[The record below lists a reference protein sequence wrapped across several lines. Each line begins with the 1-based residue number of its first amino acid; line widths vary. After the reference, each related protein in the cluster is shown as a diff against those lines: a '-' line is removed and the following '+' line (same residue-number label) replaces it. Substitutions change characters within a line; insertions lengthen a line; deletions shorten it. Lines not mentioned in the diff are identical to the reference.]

1 MRPFFAYG
9 KAGVFFIVAIGADM
23 PYIDKQYAEELLKK
37 SQTCINDELLYTV
50 GGTDQGV
57 TKPQTRFCDMS
68 SLDVDDAGQEA
79 CTARKSHGA
88 CFGLLDQNG
97 LHSKSR
103 SQLRL
108 QKTSLSL
115 EPIVV
120 KRTEDE
126 TRAFEKITRLACSRE
141 RGSREL
147 IDRLVRDGFSR
158 EVAESAVQRA
168 LDCGL
173 IDDTRY
179 GAVLIRT
186 RVAQGR
192 GRKGIEDE
200 LERAGIAASDIPGWP
215 EEFFSVDDFDPF
227 RVNANA
233 EDDVVVCSFGS
244 ESSDEQ
250 EIERALALLRRKP
263 PRSKNVQASAY
274 RKLVTKGYSTS
285 VASAATRRFM
295 EEN

>member
-1 MRPFFAYG
+1 
-9 KAGVFFIVAIGADM
+9 M

-37 SQTCINDELLYTV
+37 SQTGINDELLHTV
-50 GGTDQGV
+50 GDTDQGV
-57 TKPQTRFCDMS
+57 TKPQTRFREMS
-68 SLDVDDAGQEA
+68 SLGVDDAGQEA

-88 CFGLLDQNG
+88 CFGLLDQSG
-97 LHSKSR
+97 LQPKSR
-103 SQLRL
+103 ARSRL
-108 QKTSLSL
+108 QNISLSL
-115 EPIVV
+115 EPIMVE
-120 KRTEDE
+120 RTEDE
-126 TRAFEKITRLACSRE
+126 TKAFEKATRLACARE

-173 IDDTRY
+173 IDDVRY
-179 GAVLIRT
+179 GAVLVRT

-192 GRKGIEDE
+192 GRRGIEDE

-215 EEFFSVDDFDPF
+215 EEFFSIDDFNPF

-233 EDDVVVCSFGS
+233 EDGVVGCSFGS

-263 PRSKNVQASAY
+263 PRSKNIRASAY
-274 RKLVTKGYSTS
+274 CKLVTKGYSTS
-285 VASAATRRFM
+285 VASVATRRFM

>member
-1 MRPFFAYG
+1 M
-9 KAGVFFIVAIGADM
+9 AIGDDM

-37 SQTCINDELLYTV
+37 SQTRINDELLYTV

-57 TKPQTRFCDMS
+57 TKPQTRFRDMS

-79 CTARKSHGA
+79 CAARKSHGA

-115 EPIVV
+115 EPIAV

-126 TRAFEKITRLACSRE
+126 TRAFEKVTRLACARE

-147 IDRLVRDGFSR
+147 IDRLVRDGFSQ
-158 EVAESAVQRA
+158 EVAESAVRRA

-186 RVAQGR
+186 RVSQGR

>member
-1 MRPFFAYG
+1 M
-9 KAGVFFIVAIGADM
+9 AIGADM

-37 SQTCINDELLYTV
+37 SQTRINDELLYTV

-57 TKPQTRFCDMS
+57 SKPQTHLRDMS
-68 SLDVDDAGQEA
+68 SLDVDDVGQEA

-115 EPIVV
+115 EPIAV
-120 KRTEDE
+120 KHTEDE
-126 TRAFEKITRLACSRE
+126 TRAFEKVTRLACTRE

-158 EVAESAVQRA
+158 EVAESAVRRA

-233 EDDVVVCSFGS
+233 EDDVVGCTFGS

-263 PRSKNVQASAY
+263 PRSKNVQVSAY

>member
-1 MRPFFAYG
+1 M
-9 KAGVFFIVAIGADM
+9 AIGADM

-37 SQTCINDELLYTV
+37 SQTRINDELLYTV

-57 TKPQTRFCDMS
+57 TKPQTRFRDVS
-68 SLDVDDAGQEA
+68 SLDADDAGQEA
-79 CTARKSHGA
+79 CAARKSHGA

-115 EPIVV
+115 EPIAV
-120 KRTEDE
+120 KRNEDE
-126 TRAFEKITRLACSRE
+126 TRAFEKVTRLACSRE

-158 EVAESAVQRA
+158 EVAESAVRRA

-233 EDDVVVCSFGS
+233 EDDVVGCSFGS

-263 PRSKNVQASAY
+263 PRSKNIQASAY

>member
-1 MRPFFAYG
+1 
-9 KAGVFFIVAIGADM
+9 M

-37 SQTCINDELLYTV
+37 SQTRINDEFLYTV

-57 TKPQTRFCDMS
+57 TKPQTRFRDVS
-68 SLDVDDAGQEA
+68 SLGVDDAGQEA

-88 CFGLLDQNG
+88 CFGSFEQSG
-97 LHSKSR
+97 LQLKSR
-103 SQLRL
+103 ARSRL
-108 QKTSLSL
+108 QNASLSL
-115 EPIVV
+115 EPIMAE
-120 KRTEDE
+120 RTEDE
-126 TRAFEKITRLACSRE
+126 TRAFEKVTRLACARE

-147 IDRLVRDGFSR
+147 ADRLVRDGFSR
-158 EVAESAVQRA
+158 EVAESAVRRA

-186 RVAQGR
+186 RVSQGR

-233 EDDVVVCSFGS
+233 EDGVVGCSFGC

-250 EIERALALLRRKP
+250 EVERALALLRRKP
-263 PRSKNVQASAY
+263 PRSKNIQASAY

-285 VASAATRRFM
+285 VASVATRRFM

>member
-1 MRPFFAYG
+1 
-9 KAGVFFIVAIGADM
+9 M

-37 SQTCINDELLYTV
+37 SQTRINDELLYTV

-57 TKPQTRFCDMS
+57 SKPQTRFCDMS
-68 SLDVDDAGQEA
+68 SLDVDDAGQET

-173 IDDTRY
+173 INDTRY

>member
-1 MRPFFAYG
+1 
-9 KAGVFFIVAIGADM
+9 M
-23 PYIDKQYAEELLKK
+23 PYIDKQYTEELLKK
-37 SQTCINDELLYTV
+37 SQTGINDELLHTV
-50 GGTDQGV
+50 GDTDQGV
-57 TKPQTRFCDMS
+57 TKPQTRFRDMS
-68 SLDVDDAGQEA
+68 SLGVDDAGQEA

-88 CFGLLDQNG
+88 CFGSFEQSG
-97 LHSKSR
+97 LQLKSHAR
-103 SQLRL
+103 SRL
-108 QKTSLSL
+108 QNASLSL
-115 EPIVV
+115 EPIMAE
-120 KRTEDE
+120 RTEDE
-126 TRAFEKITRLACSRE
+126 TRAFEKVTRLACARE

-147 IDRLVRDGFSR
+147 ADRLVRDGFSR
-158 EVAESAVQRA
+158 EVAESAVRRA

-186 RVAQGR
+186 RVSQGR

-233 EDDVVVCSFGS
+233 EDGVVGCTFGS

-274 RKLVTKGYSTS
+274 RKLVTMGYSTS
-285 VASAATRRFM
+285 VASVATRRFM

>member
-1 MRPFFAYG
+1 M
-9 KAGVFFIVAIGADM
+9 AIGVDM

-37 SQTCINDELLYTV
+37 SQTRINDELLYTV

-57 TKPQTRFCDMS
+57 TKPQTRFRDIS
-68 SLDVDDAGQEA
+68 SLGVDDAGQEA

-97 LHSKSR
+97 LQPKSH

-108 QKTSLSL
+108 QKASLSL
-115 EPIVV
+115 EPIAV
-120 KRTEDE
+120 KCTEDE
-126 TRAFEKITRLACSRE
+126 TRAFEKVTRLACARE

-147 IDRLVRDGFSR
+147 INRLVRDGFSR
-158 EVAESAVQRA
+158 EVAESAVRRA

-186 RVAQGR
+186 RVSQGR

-215 EEFFSVDDFDPF
+215 DEFFSVDNFDPF

-233 EDDVVVCSFGS
+233 EDDVVGCSFGC

>member
-1 MRPFFAYG
+1 M
-9 KAGVFFIVAIGADM
+9 AIGADM

-37 SQTCINDELLYTV
+37 SQTRINDELLCTV
-50 GGTDQGV
+50 GGTDKGV
-57 TKPQTRFCDMS
+57 TKPQTRFRDMS

-126 TRAFEKITRLACSRE
+126 TRAFEKLTRLACARE

-158 EVAESAVQRA
+158 EVAESAVRRA

-186 RVAQGR
+186 RVSQGR

-215 EEFFSVDDFDPF
+215 DEFFSVDDFDPF
-227 RVNANA
+227 RVNANS
-233 EDDVVVCSFGS
+233 EDGLVCCSFGC

-263 PRSKNVQASAY
+263 PRSKNIQASAY

>member
-1 MRPFFAYG
+1 M
-9 KAGVFFIVAIGADM
+9 AIGADM

-37 SQTCINDELLYTV
+37 SQTRINDELLYTV

-57 TKPQTRFCDMS
+57 TKPQTRFRDVS
-68 SLDVDDAGQEA
+68 SLDADDAGQEA
-79 CTARKSHGA
+79 CAARKSHGA

-97 LHSKSR
+97 LHSKSC

-115 EPIVV
+115 EPIAV

-126 TRAFEKITRLACSRE
+126 TRAFEKVTRLACSRE

-158 EVAESAVQRA
+158 EVAESAVRRA

-233 EDDVVVCSFGS
+233 EDDVVGCSFGS

-263 PRSKNVQASAY
+263 PRSKNIQASAY

>member
-1 MRPFFAYG
+1 
-9 KAGVFFIVAIGADM
+9 M

-37 SQTCINDELLYTV
+37 SQASTNGGPFRAA
-50 GGTDQGV
+50 GGTE
-57 TKPQTRFCDMS
+57 
-68 SLDVDDAGQEA
+68 QEA
-79 CTARKSHGA
+79 CTARKSRSA
-88 CFGLLDQNG
+88 CFGSFEQSG
-97 LHSKSR
+97 LQLKSR
-103 SQLRL
+103 ARSRL
-108 QKTSLSL
+108 QNASLSL
-115 EPIVV
+115 EPIMAE
-120 KRTEDE
+120 RSEDE
-126 TRAFEKITRLACSRE
+126 TRAFEKVTRLACARE
-141 RGSREL
+141 HGSREL
-147 IDRLVRDGFSR
+147 VDRLVRDGFSR
-158 EVAESAVQRA
+158 EVAESAVRRA

-186 RVAQGR
+186 RVSQGR

-233 EDDVVVCSFGS
+233 EDDVVGCTFGS

-263 PRSKNVQASAY
+263 PRSKNIQASAY

>member
-1 MRPFFAYG
+1 M
-9 KAGVFFIVAIGADM
+9 AIGADM

-37 SQTCINDELLYTV
+37 SQTRINDELLYAV

-57 TKPQTRFCDMS
+57 AKPQTRFRDMS

-108 QKTSLSL
+108 EKTSLSL
-115 EPIVV
+115 EPIMAE
-120 KRTEDE
+120 RTEDE
-126 TRAFEKITRLACSRE
+126 TKAFEKVTRLACKRE
-141 RGSREL
+141 HGSREL
-147 IDRLVRDGFSR
+147 VDRLVRDGFSR
-158 EVAESAVQRA
+158 EVAKSAVQRA

-233 EDDVVVCSFGS
+233 EDGVVGCSFGS
-244 ESSDEQ
+244 ASGDEQ

-263 PRSKNVQASAY
+263 PRSKNIQASAY

>member
-1 MRPFFAYG
+1 M
-9 KAGVFFIVAIGADM
+9 AIGADM
-23 PYIDKQYAEELLKK
+23 PYIDKQYAEELLRK
-37 SQTCINDELLYTV
+37 SQTRINDELLYTV
-50 GGTDQGV
+50 GGTNQGV
-57 TKPQTRFCDMS
+57 TKPQTRFRDMS

-79 CTARKSHGA
+79 CAARKSHGA
-88 CFGLLDQNG
+88 CFDLLDQNG

-115 EPIVV
+115 EPIAV

-126 TRAFEKITRLACSRE
+126 TRAFEKVTRLACARE

-147 IDRLVRDGFSR
+147 INRLVRDGFSQ
-158 EVAESAVQRA
+158 EVAESAVRRA

-227 RVNANA
+227 RVNVNA
-233 EDDVVVCSFGS
+233 EDDVVGYTFGS

-263 PRSKNVQASAY
+263 PRSKNVRASAY

>member
-1 MRPFFAYG
+1 M
-9 KAGVFFIVAIGADM
+9 AIGADM

-37 SQTCINDELLYTV
+37 SQTRINDELLYTV

-57 TKPQTRFCDMS
+57 TKPQTRFRDVS
-68 SLDVDDAGQEA
+68 SLDADDAGQEA
-79 CTARKSHGA
+79 CAARKSHGA

-115 EPIVV
+115 EPIAV

-126 TRAFEKITRLACSRE
+126 TRAFEKVTRLACARE

-158 EVAESAVQRA
+158 EVAESAVRRA

-179 GAVLIRT
+179 GTVLIRT

-233 EDDVVVCSFGS
+233 EDDVVGCSFGS

-263 PRSKNVQASAY
+263 PRSKNIQASAY

>member
-1 MRPFFAYG
+1 M
-9 KAGVFFIVAIGADM
+9 AIGADM

-37 SQTCINDELLYTV
+37 SQTRINDELLYTV

-57 TKPQTRFCDMS
+57 TKPQTRFRDMS

-97 LHSKSR
+97 LHSKTR

-126 TRAFEKITRLACSRE
+126 TRAFEKITRLACARE

-147 IDRLVRDGFSR
+147 IDRLVRDGFSQ
-158 EVAESAVQRA
+158 EVAESAVRRA

-233 EDDVVVCSFGS
+233 EDDVVGCTFGS

>member
-1 MRPFFAYG
+1 M
-9 KAGVFFIVAIGADM
+9 AIGADM

-37 SQTCINDELLYTV
+37 SQTRINDELLYTV

-57 TKPQTRFCDMS
+57 TKPQTRFRDMS

-79 CTARKSHGA
+79 CAARKSHGA

-115 EPIVV
+115 EPIAV

-126 TRAFEKITRLACSRE
+126 TRAFEKVTRLACARE

-147 IDRLVRDGFSR
+147 IDRLVRDGVSQ
-158 EVAESAVQRA
+158 EVAESAVRRA

-233 EDDVVVCSFGS
+233 EDDVVGCTFGS

-263 PRSKNVQASAY
+263 PRSKNVRASAY

>member
-1 MRPFFAYG
+1 M
-9 KAGVFFIVAIGADM
+9 AIGADM

-37 SQTCINDELLYTV
+37 SQTRINDELLYTV

-57 TKPQTRFCDMS
+57 TKPQTRFRDMS
-68 SLDVDDAGQEA
+68 SLGVDDTEQEA
-79 CTARKSHGA
+79 CTACKSHGA
-88 CFGLLDQNG
+88 CFGSLDQSG
-97 LHSKSR
+97 LQPKSR
-103 SQLRL
+103 ARLRL
-108 QKTSLSL
+108 QNASLSL
-115 EPIVV
+115 EPIMAE
-120 KRTEDE
+120 RTEDE
-126 TRAFEKITRLACSRE
+126 TKAFEKVTRLACARE

-147 IDRLVRDGFSR
+147 VDRLVRDGFSR
-158 EVAESAVQRA
+158 EVAKSAVRRA

-215 EEFFSVDDFDPF
+215 DEFFSVDDFDPF

-233 EDDVVVCSFGS
+233 EDGVVGCSFGS
-244 ESSDEQ
+244 ESGDEQ

-263 PRSKNVQASAY
+263 PRSKNIQASAY

>member
-1 MRPFFAYG
+1 M
-9 KAGVFFIVAIGADM
+9 AIGADM

-37 SQTCINDELLYTV
+37 SQTRINDELLYTV

-57 TKPQTRFCDMS
+57 TKPQTRFHDMS

-115 EPIVV
+115 EPIAV

-126 TRAFEKITRLACSRE
+126 TRAFEKVTRLACSRE

-147 IDRLVRDGFSR
+147 IDRLVRDGFTQ
-158 EVAESAVQRA
+158 EVAESAVRRA

-233 EDDVVVCSFGS
+233 EDDVVGCTFGS

>member
-1 MRPFFAYG
+1 
-9 KAGVFFIVAIGADM
+9 M

-37 SQTCINDELLYTV
+37 SQTRINDELLYTV

-57 TKPQTRFCDMS
+57 TKPQTRFRDMS
-68 SLDVDDAGQEA
+68 SLGVDDAGQEA

-88 CFGLLDQNG
+88 CFGSFEQSG
-97 LHSKSR
+97 LQLKSHAR
-103 SQLRL
+103 SRL
-108 QKTSLSL
+108 QNASLSL
-115 EPIVV
+115 EPIMAE
-120 KRTEDE
+120 RTEDE
-126 TRAFEKITRLACSRE
+126 TRAFEKVTRLACARE

-147 IDRLVRDGFSR
+147 ADRLVRDGFSR
-158 EVAESAVQRA
+158 EVAESAVRRA

-186 RVAQGR
+186 RVSQGR

-233 EDDVVVCSFGS
+233 EDDVVGCTFGS

-285 VASAATRRFM
+285 VASVATRRFM

>member
-1 MRPFFAYG
+1 
-9 KAGVFFIVAIGADM
+9 M

-37 SQTCINDELLYTV
+37 SQTRINDELLYTV

-57 TKPQTRFCDMS
+57 TKPQTRFRDMS

-88 CFGLLDQNG
+88 CFSLLDQNG

-108 QKTSLSL
+108 QNASLSL
-115 EPIVV
+115 EPIMAE
-120 KRTEDE
+120 RTEDE
-126 TRAFEKITRLACSRE
+126 TKAFEKVTRLACARE

-147 IDRLVRDGFSR
+147 VDRLVRDGFSR
-158 EVAESAVQRA
+158 EVAKSAVQRA

-186 RVAQGR
+186 RLAQRR

-233 EDDVVVCSFGS
+233 EDGVVGCSFGN

-263 PRSKNVQASAY
+263 PRSKNIQASAY

>member
-1 MRPFFAYG
+1 M
-9 KAGVFFIVAIGADM
+9 AIGADM

-37 SQTCINDELLYTV
+37 SQTRINDELLYTV

-57 TKPQTRFCDMS
+57 TKPQTRFRDMS

-79 CTARKSHGA
+79 CAARKSHGA

-115 EPIVV
+115 EPIAV

-126 TRAFEKITRLACSRE
+126 TRAFEKVTRLACSRE

-147 IDRLVRDGFSR
+147 IDRLVRDGFSQ
-158 EVAESAVQRA
+158 EVAESAVRRA

-233 EDDVVVCSFGS
+233 EDGVVGCRFGS

-250 EIERALALLRRKP
+250 EIERALSLLRRKP
-263 PRSKNVQASAY
+263 PRSKNIQASAY

>member
-1 MRPFFAYG
+1 M
-9 KAGVFFIVAIGADM
+9 AIGADM

-37 SQTCINDELLYTV
+37 SQTRINDELLYTV

-57 TKPQTRFCDMS
+57 TKPQTRFRDMS

-88 CFGLLDQNG
+88 CFSLLDQNG

-108 QKTSLSL
+108 QNASLSL
-115 EPIVV
+115 EPIMAE
-120 KRTEDE
+120 RTEDE
-126 TRAFEKITRLACSRE
+126 TKAFEKVTRLACARE

-158 EVAESAVQRA
+158 EVAKSSVQRA

-173 IDDTRY
+173 IDDVRY
-179 GAVLIRT
+179 GTVLVRT

-233 EDDVVVCSFGS
+233 EDDVVGCTFGS

>member
-1 MRPFFAYG
+1 M
-9 KAGVFFIVAIGADM
+9 
-23 PYIDKQYAEELLKK
+23 
-37 SQTCINDELLYTV
+37 
-50 GGTDQGV
+50 
-57 TKPQTRFCDMS
+57 
-68 SLDVDDAGQEA
+68 
-79 CTARKSHGA
+79 
-88 CFGLLDQNG
+88 
-97 LHSKSR
+97 
-103 SQLRL
+103 
-108 QKTSLSL
+108 SL
-115 EPIVV
+115 EPIMAE
-120 KRTEDE
+120 RTEDE
-126 TRAFEKITRLACSRE
+126 TRAFEKVTRLACTRE

-147 IDRLVRDGFSR
+147 ADRLVRDGFSR
-158 EVAESAVQRA
+158 EVAESAVRRA

-186 RVAQGR
+186 RVSQGR

-233 EDDVVVCSFGS
+233 EDGVVGCSFGS

-263 PRSKNVQASAY
+263 PRSKNIQASAY

>member
-1 MRPFFAYG
+1 M
-9 KAGVFFIVAIGADM
+9 AIGADM

-37 SQTCINDELLYTV
+37 SQTRINDELLYTV
-50 GGTDQGV
+50 SDAGQGV
-57 TKPQTRFCDMS
+57 TKPQTRFHDMF
-68 SLDVDDAGQEA
+68 SLDIDDAGQEA
-79 CTARKSHGA
+79 CTTRKSHGA
-88 CFGLLDQNG
+88 CFGSLDQSG
-97 LHSKSR
+97 LQPKSH

-108 QKTSLSL
+108 QKTSLRL
-115 EPIVV
+115 EPIAV

-126 TRAFEKITRLACSRE
+126 TRAFEKVTRLACSRE

-147 IDRLVRDGFSR
+147 IDRLVRDGFSQ
-158 EVAESAVQRA
+158 EVAESAVRRA

-233 EDDVVVCSFGS
+233 EDDVVGCTFGS

>member
-1 MRPFFAYG
+1 M
-9 KAGVFFIVAIGADM
+9 AIGADM

-37 SQTCINDELLYTV
+37 SQTRINDELLHAV

-57 TKPQTRFCDMS
+57 TKPQTRFRDMS
-68 SLDVDDAGQEA
+68 SLDVDDVGQEA

-88 CFGLLDQNG
+88 CFGLLDQSG
-97 LHSKSR
+97 LQPKSH

-126 TRAFEKITRLACSRE
+126 TRAFEKVTHLACTRE

-147 IDRLVRDGFSR
+147 IDRLVRDGFPQ
-158 EVAESAVQRA
+158 EVAESAVRRA

-233 EDDVVVCSFGS
+233 EDDVVGCSFGS

-285 VASAATRRFM
+285 VASTATRRFM

>member
-1 MRPFFAYG
+1 M
-9 KAGVFFIVAIGADM
+9 AIGADM

-37 SQTCINDELLYTV
+37 SQTRINDELLYTV

-57 TKPQTRFCDMS
+57 TKPQTRFRDVS
-68 SLDVDDAGQEA
+68 SLDADDAGQEA
-79 CTARKSHGA
+79 CAARKSHGA

-115 EPIVV
+115 EPIAV

-126 TRAFEKITRLACSRE
+126 TRAFEKVTRLACSRE

-158 EVAESAVQRA
+158 EVAESAVRRA

-233 EDDVVVCSFGS
+233 EDDVVGCSFGS

-263 PRSKNVQASAY
+263 PRSKNIQASAY

>member
-1 MRPFFAYG
+1 M
-9 KAGVFFIVAIGADM
+9 AIGADM

-37 SQTCINDELLYTV
+37 SQTRINDELLYTV

-57 TKPQTRFCDMS
+57 TKPQTRFRDVS
-68 SLDVDDAGQEA
+68 SLDADDAGQEA
-79 CTARKSHGA
+79 CAARKSHGA

-115 EPIVV
+115 EPIAV

-126 TRAFEKITRLACSRE
+126 TRAFEKVTRLACARE

-158 EVAESAVQRA
+158 EVAESAVRRA

-200 LERAGIAASDIPGWP
+200 LERAGIDASDIPGWP
-215 EEFFSVDDFDPF
+215 EEFFSIDDFDPF

-263 PRSKNVQASAY
+263 PRSKNVQASVY

>member
-1 MRPFFAYG
+1 
-9 KAGVFFIVAIGADM
+9 M

-37 SQTCINDELLYTV
+37 SQTGINDELLHTV
-50 GGTDQGV
+50 GDTDQGV
-57 TKPQTRFCDMS
+57 TKPQTRFRDMS
-68 SLDVDDAGQEA
+68 SLGVDDAGQEA

-88 CFGLLDQNG
+88 CFGSLDQSG
-97 LHSKSR
+97 LQPKPRAR
-103 SQLRL
+103 SRL
-108 QKTSLSL
+108 QNASLSL
-115 EPIVV
+115 EPIMAE
-120 KRTEDE
+120 RTEDE
-126 TRAFEKITRLACSRE
+126 TRAFEKVTRLACARE
-141 RGSREL
+141 RGSRAL
-147 IDRLVRDGFSR
+147 IDRLVRDGFSQ
-158 EVAESAVQRA
+158 EVAESAVRRA

-173 IDDTRY
+173 VDDTRY

-200 LERAGIAASDIPGWP
+200 LDRAGIAASDIPGWP

-233 EDDVVVCSFGS
+233 EDGVVGCSFGC

-250 EIERALALLRRKP
+250 EVERALALLRRKP
-263 PRSKNVQASAY
+263 PRSKNIQASAY

-285 VASAATRRFM
+285 VASVATRRFM

>member
-1 MRPFFAYG
+1 M
-9 KAGVFFIVAIGADM
+9 AIGAAM

-37 SQTCINDELLYTV
+37 SQTRINDELLYTV

-57 TKPQTRFCDMS
+57 SKPQTRFRDMS

-88 CFGLLDQNG
+88 CFGLPDQNG

-115 EPIVV
+115 EPIAV

-126 TRAFEKITRLACSRE
+126 TRAFEKVTRLACARE

-158 EVAESAVQRA
+158 EVAESAVRRA

-233 EDDVVVCSFGS
+233 EDDVVGCSFGS

-250 EIERALALLRRKP
+250 EIERALALLRRKA

-285 VASAATRRFM
+285 VASVATRRFM

>member
-1 MRPFFAYG
+1 M
-9 KAGVFFIVAIGADM
+9 AIGADM

-37 SQTCINDELLYTV
+37 SQTRINDELLYTV

-57 TKPQTRFCDMS
+57 TKPQTRFRDMS

-108 QKTSLSL
+108 QKTTLSL
-115 EPIVV
+115 EPIAV

-126 TRAFEKITRLACSRE
+126 TRAFEKVTRLACARE

-147 IDRLVRDGFSR
+147 IDRLVRDGFSQ
-158 EVAESAVQRA
+158 EVAESAVRRA

-263 PRSKNVQASAY
+263 PRSKNIQVSAY

>member
-1 MRPFFAYG
+1 M
-9 KAGVFFIVAIGADM
+9 AIGADM

-37 SQTCINDELLYTV
+37 SQTRINDELLYTV

-57 TKPQTRFCDMS
+57 TKPQTRFRDVS
-68 SLDVDDAGQEA
+68 SLDADDAGQEA
-79 CTARKSHGA
+79 STARKSHGA

-115 EPIVV
+115 EPIAV

-126 TRAFEKITRLACSRE
+126 TRAFEKVTRLACARE

-158 EVAESAVQRA
+158 EVAESAVRRA

-227 RVNANA
+227 RVKANA
-233 EDDVVVCSFGS
+233 EDDVVGCSFGS

-263 PRSKNVQASAY
+263 PRSKNIQASAY

-285 VASAATRRFM
+285 VASVATRRFM
-295 EEN
+295 EENG

>member
-1 MRPFFAYG
+1 M
-9 KAGVFFIVAIGADM
+9 AIGADM

-37 SQTCINDELLYTV
+37 SQTRINDELLYAV

-57 TKPQTRFCDMS
+57 TKPQTRFRDMS
-68 SLDVDDAGQEA
+68 SLDVDDVGQEA
-79 CTARKSHGA
+79 CAARKSHGA

-115 EPIVV
+115 EPIAV

-126 TRAFEKITRLACSRE
+126 TRAFEKVTRLACARE

-147 IDRLVRDGFSR
+147 IDRLVRDGFSQ
-158 EVAESAVQRA
+158 EVAESAVRRA

-186 RVAQGR
+186 RVSQGR

-233 EDDVVVCSFGS
+233 EDDVVGYTFGS

-263 PRSKNVQASAY
+263 PRSTNVQASAY

>member
-1 MRPFFAYG
+1 M
-9 KAGVFFIVAIGADM
+9 AIGADM

-37 SQTCINDELLYTV
+37 SQTRINDELLYTV

-57 TKPQTRFCDMS
+57 TKPQTRFRDVS

-79 CTARKSHGA
+79 CAARKSHGA

-115 EPIVV
+115 EPIAV

-126 TRAFEKITRLACSRE
+126 TRAFEKVTRLACARE

-158 EVAESAVQRA
+158 EVAESAVRRA

-233 EDDVVVCSFGS
+233 EDDVVGCSFGS

-263 PRSKNVQASAY
+263 PRSKNIQASAY

-285 VASAATRRFM
+285 VASTATRRFM

>member
-1 MRPFFAYG
+1 
-9 KAGVFFIVAIGADM
+9 M

-37 SQTCINDELLYTV
+37 SQTRINDELLHTV
-50 GGTDQGV
+50 GDTDQGV
-57 TKPQTRFCDMS
+57 TKPQTRFRDMS
-68 SLDVDDAGQEA
+68 SLGVDDAGQEA
-79 CTARKSHGA
+79 CLARKSHGA
-88 CFGLLDQNG
+88 CFGSLDQSG
-97 LHSKSR
+97 LQPKSR
-103 SQLRL
+103 ARLRL
-108 QKTSLSL
+108 QNASLSL
-115 EPIVV
+115 EPIMAE
-120 KRTEDE
+120 RTEDE
-126 TRAFEKITRLACSRE
+126 TKAFEKVTRLACARE

-147 IDRLVRDGFSR
+147 VDRLVRDGFSR
-158 EVAESAVQRA
+158 EVAKSAVQRA

-173 IDDTRY
+173 IDDVRY

-186 RVAQGR
+186 RVAQGC

-233 EDDVVVCSFGS
+233 EDGVVGCSFGC
-244 ESSDEQ
+244 ESNDEQ
-250 EIERALALLRRKP
+250 EVERALALLRRKP
-263 PRSKNVQASAY
+263 PRSKNIQASAY

-285 VASAATRRFM
+285 VASVATRRFM

>member
-1 MRPFFAYG
+1 
-9 KAGVFFIVAIGADM
+9 M

-37 SQTCINDELLYTV
+37 SQTRINDELLYTV

-57 TKPQTRFCDMS
+57 TKPQTRFRDMS

-88 CFGLLDQNG
+88 YFSLLDQNG
-97 LHSKSR
+97 LHSKSC

-108 QKTSLSL
+108 QNASLSL
-115 EPIVV
+115 EPIMAE
-120 KRTEDE
+120 RTEDE
-126 TRAFEKITRLACSRE
+126 TKAFEKVTRLACARE

-158 EVAESAVQRA
+158 EVAESAVRRA

-233 EDDVVVCSFGS
+233 EDGVVGCSFGS
-244 ESSDEQ
+244 ESGYEQ

-263 PRSKNVQASAY
+263 PRSKNIQASAY

>member
-1 MRPFFAYG
+1 M
-9 KAGVFFIVAIGADM
+9 AIGADM

-37 SQTCINDELLYTV
+37 SQTRINDELLYTV
-50 GGTDQGV
+50 GGTNQGV
-57 TKPQTRFCDMS
+57 TKPQTRFRDMS

-97 LHSKSR
+97 LQSKSR

-108 QKTSLSL
+108 QKTSLSP
-115 EPIVV
+115 EPIAV

-126 TRAFEKITRLACSRE
+126 TRAFEKVTRLACARE

-147 IDRLVRDGFSR
+147 IDRLVRDGFSQ
-158 EVAESAVQRA
+158 EVAESAVRHA
-168 LDCGL
+168 LGCGL

-186 RVAQGR
+186 RVSQGR

-227 RVNANA
+227 RVSANS
-233 EDDVVVCSFGS
+233 EDGLVCCSFGG

-263 PRSKNVQASAY
+263 PRSKNIQASAY